1 MLQNSM
7 DGANMQS
14 NSAKRK
20 LREQLLRRVQVD
32 AMKENFRTLGADRKT
47 IARKDRDT
55 PKRDTT
61 FAEQET
67 MVDFFTAKR
76 AKYRMSARRELVDIP
91 VWCSKCERKY
101 NKPIRTVEC
110 ECD

>member
-1 MLQNSM
+1 
-7 DGANMQS
+7 MQS

-32 AMKENFRTLGADRKT
+32 AMRENFREIGADKKT
-47 IARKDRDT
+47 VARPDANTIKWNS
-55 PKRDTT
+55 T

-67 MVDFFTAKR
+67 MEDFFTAR
-76 AKYRMSARRELVDIP
+76 VTGKYRMSARRTLREELP
-91 VWCSKCERKY
+91 CGKCHKYSKY
-101 NKPIRTVEC
+101 C